1 MNIIIS
7 GTVGVG
13 KSTTFSQ
20 IKEILSTKTIPA
32 VFKDEK
38 IGTSNP
44 MISLFYENR
53 PEWSFLIQIDFLL
66 DRFKA
71 AINFEAEEKLYFYDR
86 HFLDDYVWMKLPTV
100 ENDMS
105 KFQINMYHQLSTF
118 LIQRLTNR
126 SQVDYIFL
134 LKASLEETINRI
146 KKRGRKEEL
155 ITNRRY
161 WEELYDKYYH
171 DLEVTNYFQNNAKHF
186 YVIEIDNLDPKEVA
200 NQILKI
206 ANII

>member
-13 KSTTFSQ
+13 KSTTFAK
-20 IKEILSTKTIPA
+20 IKEILSTKAIPA

-38 IGTSNP
+38 IGTNNP

-71 AINFEAEEKLYFYDR
+71 AINFDTKEQLYFYDR

-118 LIQRLTNR
+118 LIQKLTNR

-134 LKASLEETINRI
+134 LKASLEETIKRI
-146 KKRGRKEEL
+146 QKRGRKEEL
-155 ITNRRY
+155 ITNHRY

-171 DLEVTNYFQNNAKHF
+171 DLEVTNYFQNHTKHF
-186 YVIEIDNLDPKEVA
+186 FVIDIDKLDPKSVA
-200 NQILKI
+200 TKILTLAKI
-206 ANII
+206 I